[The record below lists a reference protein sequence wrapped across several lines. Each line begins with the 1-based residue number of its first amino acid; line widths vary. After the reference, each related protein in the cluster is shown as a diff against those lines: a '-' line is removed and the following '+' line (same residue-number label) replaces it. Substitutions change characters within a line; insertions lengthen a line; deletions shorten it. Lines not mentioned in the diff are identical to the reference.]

1 MDNLIALFADP
12 AAWIA
17 LATLTTMEVVLGID
31 NLIFISVLSNKLPE
45 HQRSKARKIGIAAAL
60 VLRLGL
66 LATIA
71 FIIRLKTPVIE
82 AFGQS
87 FSWRDLILI
96 TGGLFLIW
104 KATSEIHNSVDPE
117 PGPDRLNP
125 ALAASSMAAVIAQIL
140 LLDLIF
146 SLDSIITAVG
156 MTPHVPIMVV
166 AVIIAVMAMLLA
178 ADPLANFVHANP
190 TVLMLALA
198 FLLLIGTTL
207 VAEGFGAPVAKG
219 YIYAAMAFSAFVEGL
234 NMMARRARLRRAE
247 AAGQAGPRSSG

>member
-1 MDNLIALFADP
+1 MDYLTALITDP
-12 AAWIA
+12 AAWVA

-31 NLIFISVLSNKLPE
+31 NLIFISVFSNKLPE
-45 HQRSKARKIGIAAAL
+45 HLRSKARRIGIAAAL

-71 FIIRLKTPVIE
+71 IIIKLKAPVVEI
-82 AFGQS
+82 FGQS

-96 TGGLFLIW
+96 VGGLFLIW
-104 KATSEIHNSVDPE
+104 KATTEIHQSVDPE
-117 PGPDRLNP
+117 LGPDRLNP
-125 ALAASSMAAVIAQIL
+125 TVVAASMAVVIGQIL

-156 MTPHVPIMVV
+156 MTPHIPIMVV
-166 AVIIAVMAMLLA
+166 AVIIAVMTMLLA
-178 ADPLANFVHANP
+178 ADPLANFVKDNP
-190 TVLMLALA
+190 TILMLALA

-234 NMMARRARLRRAE
+234 NMITRRARQRRIDH
-247 AAGQAGPRSSG
+247 QTRNS

>member
-1 MDNLIALFADP
+1 MDYLTALITDP
-12 AAWIA
+12 AAWVA

-45 HQRSKARKIGIAAAL
+45 HLRSKARRIGIAAAL

-71 FIIRLKTPVIE
+71 IIIKLKAPVVEI
-82 AFGQS
+82 FGQS

-96 TGGLFLIW
+96 VGGLFLIW
-104 KATSEIHNSVDPE
+104 KATTEIHQSVDPE
-117 PGPDRLNP
+117 FGPDRLNP
-125 ALAASSMAAVIAQIL
+125 TVVAASMAVVIGQIL

-156 MTPHVPIMVV
+156 MTPHIPIMVV
-166 AVIIAVMAMLLA
+166 AVIIAVMTMLLA
-178 ADPLANFVHANP
+178 ADPLANFVKDNP
-190 TVLMLALA
+190 TILMLALA

-207 VAEGFGAPVAKG
+207 VAEGFGATVAKG
-219 YIYAAMAFSAFVEGL
+219 YIYGAMAFSAFVEGL
-234 NMMARRARLRRAE
+234 NMITRRARQRRIDH
-247 AAGQAGPRSSG
+247 QTRNS